1 MFLKYFN
8 LNKNNLNNQSFYFY
22 QEIVNHSNDFIKN
35 NLNNRKLDFNEV
47 FEIFSVVI
55 IFYLK
60 KLKDKNNEESKIL
73 SQAII
78 DNFVKDLDQHFREQ
92 GIGDMSIGKYVKKYV
107 KKFYFRLKTLDT
119 IFQKKNELDI
129 NEYLKKIDFLLN
141 EDNAKINENLVN
153 LYNIIL
159 IEKKL

>member
-1 MFLKYFN
+1 MFLKYFS
-8 LNKNNLNNQSFYFY
+8 LKKNNLNNESFSLY
-22 QEIVNHSNDFIKN
+22 QEIVNHSNNFIKN
-35 NLNNRKLDFNEV
+35 NLNQRNLNFNEV

-92 GIGDMSIGKYVKKYV
+92 GIGDMSIGKYVKRYI
-107 KKFYFRLKTLDT
+107 KKFYFRLKILDS
-119 IFQKKNELDI
+119 IFEINNQLDI
-129 NEYLKKIDFLLN
+129 YEYLKRVDIFNDEN
-141 EDNAKINENLVN
+141 SAKINANLID
-153 LYNIIL
+153 LYKKIL
-159 IEKKL
+159 IKND

>member
-1 MFLKYFN
+1 MFLKYFS
-8 LNKNNLNNQSFYFY
+8 LKKNNLNNESFSLY
-22 QEIVNHSNDFIKN
+22 QEIVNHSNNFIKN
-35 NLNNRKLDFNEV
+35 NLNQRNLNFNEV

-92 GIGDMSIGKYVKKYV
+92 GIGDMSIGKYVKRYI
-107 KKFYFRLKTLDT
+107 KKFYFRLKILDS
-119 IFQKKNELDI
+119 IFEINNQLDI
-129 NEYLKKIDFLLN
+129 YEYLKRVDIFNN
-141 EDNAKINENLVN
+141 ENSAKINANLID
-153 LYNIIL
+153 LYKKIL
-159 IEKKL
+159 IKND

>member
-1 MFLKYFN
+1 MFFKYFN
-8 LNKNNLNNQSFYFY
+8 SKKNNLNNESFSLY
-22 QEIVNHSNDFIKN
+22 QEIVNHSNSFIKN
-35 NLNNRKLDFNEV
+35 NLNHRNLNFNEV

-60 KLKDKNNEESKIL
+60 KLKDKKNEESKIL

-107 KKFYFRLKTLDT
+107 KKFYFRLKILDP
-119 IFQKKNELDI
+119 IFENHNYKEFENYLNSKEFVNKKNLKTLVSDLSEFFELI
-129 NEYLKKIDFLLN
+129 KKNNE
-141 EDNAKINENLVN
+141 
-153 LYNIIL
+153 
-159 IEKKL
+159 

>member
-1 MFLKYFN
+1 MFFKYFN
-8 LNKNNLNNQSFYFY
+8 SKKNNLNNESFSLY
-22 QEIVNHSNDFIKN
+22 QEIVNHSNIFIKN
-35 NLNNRKLDFNEV
+35 NLNQRNLNFNEV

-60 KLKDKNNEESKIL
+60 KLKDKKNEKSKIL

-107 KKFYFRLKTLDT
+107 KKFYFRLKILDS
-119 IFQKKNELDI
+119 IFETKKKLDI
-129 NEYLKKIDFLLN
+129 KEYLEKVDILN
-141 EDNAKINENLVN
+141 NDNSAKINANLLD
-153 LYNIIL
+153 LYNKIL
-159 IEKKL
+159 IEK

>member
-60 KLKDKNNEESKIL
+60 KLKDENSAKNKII
-73 SQAII
+73 SQTII
-78 DNFVKDLDQHFREQ
+78 DNFVEDLDQHFREQ

-107 KKFYFRLKTLDT
+107 KKFYFRLKILDE
-119 IFQKKNELDI
+119 IFKKNKQLDI
-129 NEYLKKIDFLLN
+129 NEYQKKVRVFHN
-141 EDNAKINENLVN
+141 DNTGTINANLVN
-153 LYNIIL
+153 LYNRIL
-159 IEKKL
+159 IEK